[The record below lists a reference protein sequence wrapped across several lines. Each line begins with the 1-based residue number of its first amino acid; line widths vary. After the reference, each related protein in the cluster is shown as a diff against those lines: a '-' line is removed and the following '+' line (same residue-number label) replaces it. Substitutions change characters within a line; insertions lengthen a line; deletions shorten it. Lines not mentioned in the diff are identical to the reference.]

1 MVVVLGGGHHAAV
14 VADALACN
22 QRWVTGYYDDHPSLD
37 NALSATYQGTL
48 TDYIDGPG
56 LEPYVLGIGDNAT
69 RAHVVARLAARDSIA
84 DESPGTDTA
93 TPHTPITASTV
104 ATRSPFTPPHTPTL
118 FPTDEQAPLLP
129 GHRAAPAVIHPTAS
143 VAPTARLGAG
153 SYIGPQVVIE
163 RGVTVGRHC
172 IVNAGAVLTHDCV
185 VGDYCHVAP
194 GAVLCGGVQVGVG
207 AFIGANA
214 TVLPKCRVGE
224 WVVVGAGSTVLTHV
238 YPNLTVKGVVN
249 RDAVQPPVAWLPRK
263 HADVSLLGQ
272 RLVTHLTASQ
282 SRNHFS
288 NGGPAVHALGERLT
302 TLLHVDPATHLVLP
316 VCNGTAAL
324 HALAAALSLHAGR
337 PLRFATQAF
346 TFPASVQGCLA
357 GALIVDT
364 TPEGGPDVATLTPE
378 QLHAID
384 GLVITNCF
392 GCVTPLAYY
401 EEWARQHGKYLLL
414 DNAATATSHYHG
426 RNTVTYGT
434 GSIISL
440 HHTKPLGFGEG
451 GAIIVQ
457 QEYADALRRV
467 INFGYDVPKG
477 DMVWHALG
485 SNYKMSD
492 VAAAGLLSYL
502 TDYEAHAARM
512 RELWAAVGRCWPAAL
527 RAALFPTAG
536 ECSWYSCLPVLLPTG
551 VNLERVYA
559 IGRRHR
565 VDLRKYYKPLAA
577 LPGAMDLWDRIV
589 CFPFHYDIDE
599 DVLARY
605 VAIWQELVA
614 GQGDGVEW

>member
-1 MVVVLGGGHHAAV
+1 MVVVLGGGQHAAV
-14 VADALACN
+14 VADALASAR
-22 QRWVTGYYDDHPSLD
+22 RWVTGYYDDRPSLD

-48 TDYIDGPG
+48 TDYIDGLG
-56 LEPYVLGIGDNAT
+56 LEPYILGIGDNAT
-69 RAHVVARLAARDSIA
+69 RATVVARLAARRDAPQEA
-84 DESPGTDTA
+84 DVTAQPPA
-93 TPHTPITASTV
+93 TPPG
-104 ATRSPFTPPHTPTL
+104 FTPPDTPTL
-118 FPTDEQAPLLP
+118 YAADEPHPLLSRD
-129 GHRAAPAVIHPTAS
+129 GAYVYRTHDAAPAVIHPTAT
-143 VAPTARLGAG
+143 VAATATIGAG
-153 SYIGPQVVIE
+153 SYVGPHAVIE
-163 RGVTVGRHC
+163 RGVTIGRHC
-172 IVNAGAVLTHDCV
+172 IVNAGALITHDCV
-185 VGDYCHVAP
+185 VEDYCHIAP
-194 GAVLCGGVQVGVG
+194 GVTLCGGVQVDAGVLV
-207 AFIGANA
+207 GANA
-214 TVLPKCRVGE
+214 TVLPQRHLGAWSVI
-224 WVVVGAGSTVLTHV
+224 GAGSTVLTHV

-263 HADVSLLGQ
+263 HADVAVLGQ

-302 TLLHVDPATHLVLP
+302 TLLQVDPATHFVLP

-502 TDYEAHAARM
+502 TDYEVHAARM
-512 RELWAAVGRCWPAAL
+512 RELWAAVERCWPASM

-536 ECSWYSCLPVLLPTG
+536 ECSWYSCLPVLLPRT
-551 VNLERVYA
+551 VTLERVYA
-559 IGRRHR
+559 VGRRHR
-565 VDLRKYYKPLAA
+565 VDLRKYYKPLAP
-577 LPGAMDLWDRIV
+577 LPGALTLWARIV

-599 DVLARY
+599 GVLARY

-614 GQGDGVEW
+614 GQGDEMEW